1 MPCAEMTRHEN
12 ERGCQLST
20 GLRLAA
26 QSTLG
31 CWKDVWWE
39 ECSDCA
45 FRLNNTTGEN
55 RGKDPF
61 GDKDD
66 EGELRANKAQ
76 DQADAWC
83 ISRVVG
89 AIERERGRQRDRER
103 KKFFDLYC
111 TSRRTVRQGTVYN
124 CVHT

>member
-20 GLRLAA
+20 GLRSAA

-31 CWKDVWWE
+31 CSEDVWWK

-45 FRLNNTTGEN
+45 FRLNTTTREDS
-55 RGKDPF
+55 GKDPF

-66 EGELRANKAQ
+66 EGELRSNKA
-76 DQADAWC
+76 
-83 ISRVVG
+83 
-89 AIERERGRQRDRER
+89 
-103 KKFFDLYC
+103 
-111 TSRRTVRQGTVYN
+111 
-124 CVHT
+124 